1 LTSLFRQHL
10 EQQDNSK
17 CSQNLSRI
25 DHNYSRR
32 RDRRREERE
41 EKREERE
48 EKKRREKREE
58 EKRREKREKEKRR
71 EKREEE
77 KEALLYVPIP
87 KQVTFAAW
95 IVLIEDIGLI
105 LVEASSG
112 VCKVDIVKLFFH
124 QPVSHVTTRGESV
137 GEDNCLTRVQHA
149 LNPRPVIYIS
159 QIALNIISKPCNI
172 SSLCKGKIQRSITN
186 NTNC

>member
-1 LTSLFRQHL
+1 MTSLFRQHL

-71 EKREEE
+71 EKREKE
-77 KEALLYVPIP
+77 KKERRREGGVTLRTHP
-87 KQVTFAAW
+87 KT
-95 IVLIEDIGLI
+95 
-105 LVEASSG
+105 
-112 VCKVDIVKLFFH
+112 
-124 QPVSHVTTRGESV
+124 SHLRSMDRPHRRYWSDTCGSKQW
-137 GEDNCLTRVQHA
+137 CL
-149 LNPRPVIYIS
+149 
-159 QIALNIISKPCNI
+159 
-172 SSLCKGKIQRSITN
+172 
-186 NTNC
+186 